1 MIVLAISTTPSDR
14 VCTRPVTTDV
24 VTVVSHREAGSH
36 R

>member
-14 VCTRPVTTDV
+14 ICMRPVTADV
-24 VTVVSHREAGSH
+24 VTVVSHREAGPL